1 MGSRA
6 GPGSR
11 YIAGRGNIFFRKTR
25 HKKMVE
31 SNWDSKLY
39 AATEGKVYLHDTA
52 PVQVGDTLVVNV
64 TLKNHG
70 TSDQALIVT
79 GLRPP
84 FSLLDLCESQLEIR
98 RKCTLN
104 LQFEY
109 APKSKGRHSVTLNF
123 TSKTQPSMPQ
133 IQIILRGST
142 F

>member
-1 MGSRA
+1 
-6 GPGSR
+6 
-11 YIAGRGNIFFRKTR
+11 
-25 HKKMVE
+25 MVE
-31 SNWDSKLY
+31 SKLDATAY
-39 AATEGKVYLHDTA
+39 LWAMAAADGKVYLHDTA

-70 TSDQALIVT
+70 TTDQALNVT
-79 GLRPP
+79 GLTPP

-104 LQFEY
+104 LPFEY